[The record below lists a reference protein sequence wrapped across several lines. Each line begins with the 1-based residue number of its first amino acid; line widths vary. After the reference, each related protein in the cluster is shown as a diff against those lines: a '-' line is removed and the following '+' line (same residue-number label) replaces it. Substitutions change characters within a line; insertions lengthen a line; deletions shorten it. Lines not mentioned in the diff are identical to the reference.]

1 MSGISQAVA
10 LRPDRNIGLDGSERT
25 CDVLVQYGI
34 LFNHVV
40 DQTPR
45 CAVEYQHF
53 PLEGIVRLG
62 GHEGREVVLERTSPW
77 VTCRMVFRI
86 TALVLV
92 LYDKDEVHG

>member
-1 MSGISQAVA
+1 MGVS
-10 LRPDRNIGLDGSERT
+10 
-25 CDVLVQYGI
+25 VLVTFSFSMASSSI
-34 LFNHVV
+34 TLSIRRR
-40 DQTPR
+40 DALSSTST
-45 CAVEYQHF
+45 F